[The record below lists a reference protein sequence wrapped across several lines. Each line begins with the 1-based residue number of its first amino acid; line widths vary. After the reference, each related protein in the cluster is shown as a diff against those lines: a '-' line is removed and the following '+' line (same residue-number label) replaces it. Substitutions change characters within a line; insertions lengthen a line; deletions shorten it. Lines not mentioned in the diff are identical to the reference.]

1 MKVFDY
7 LEKVKSEKGAGFLLL
22 IDPDKFEISESEEFF
37 SICNRSGVDAFLI
50 GGSLVKDDFISQIIV
65 EIKKFSEIPVILF
78 PGGLNQVTGE
88 ADAILFL
95 SLISGRN
102 PEHLIGK
109 HVLAAPLINR
119 INLETIATGY
129 MLIESGASTTAE
141 YMNGTKPIPYNKT
154 EIAVATALAG
164 QYLGL
169 QMIYLEA
176 GSGAEHT
183 VPDRMVR
190 AVTKTLDIP
199 VIVGGGIRS
208 GEAAQRKVE
217 AGADFVVVGNF
228 FEYKDNWGEIKE
240 FAKVIHNT
248 GKRKS
253 K

>member
-1 MKVFDY
+1 MKVIDY
-7 LEKVKSEKGAGFLLL
+7 LKKVKDEKGAGFLLL
-22 IDPDKFEISESEEFF
+22 IDPDKFEISESDEFF
-37 SICNRSGVDAFLI
+37 NICNRSGVDAFLV
-50 GGSLVKDDFISQIIV
+50 GGSLIKDDFISQIIM
-65 EIKKFSEIPVILF
+65 EIKKHSEIPVILF
-78 PGGLNQVTGE
+78 PGGLSQVSGE

-109 HVLAAPLINR
+109 HVLAAPLINK
-119 INLETIATGY
+119 IKLETIATGY

-141 YMNGTKPIPYNKT
+141 YISGTKPIPYNKT

-183 VPDRMVR
+183 VPDRMVKH
-190 AVTKTLDIP
+190 VTAALDIP

-208 GEAAQRKVE
+208 GEAAKRKVD

-240 FAKVIHNT
+240 FARAIH
-248 GKRKS
+248 KS
-253 K
+253 RNKK

>member
-1 MKVFDY
+1 MNVFNY
-7 LEKVKSEKGAGFLLL
+7 LKQVREEKGAGFLIL
-22 IDPDKFEISESEEFF
+22 IDPDKFDLDDSEEFF
-37 SICNRSGVDAFLI
+37 QICNRSGVDAFLV
-50 GGSLVKDDFISQIIV
+50 GGSLIRDDFIQEIIQT
-65 EIKKFSEIPVILF
+65 IKKHSDIPVVLF
-78 PGGLNQVTGE
+78 PGGLNQVSGK

-109 HVLAAPLINR
+109 HVLAAPLINQ
-119 INLETIATGY
+119 IKLETIATGY

-141 YMNGTKPIPYNKT
+141 YISGTKPIPYNKT

-183 VPDRMVR
+183 VPDKMIRKVSK
-190 AVTKTLDIP
+190 VLDIP
-199 VIVGGGIRS
+199 IIVGGGIRS
-208 GEAAQRKVE
+208 GEAAKRKVDS
-217 AGADFVVVGNF
+217 GADFVVVGNF

-240 FAKVIHNT
+240 FAKVIHSN
-248 GKRKS
+248 KK
-253 K
+253 KN